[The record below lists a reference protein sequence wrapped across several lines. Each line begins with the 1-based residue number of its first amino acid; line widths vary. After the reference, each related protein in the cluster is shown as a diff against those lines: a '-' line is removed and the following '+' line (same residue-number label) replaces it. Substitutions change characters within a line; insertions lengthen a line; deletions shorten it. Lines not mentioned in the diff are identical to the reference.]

1 MAAELGHE
9 ALAERH
15 DLAVGLALGVEVR
28 AALAA
33 AHGQR
38 GKGVLE
44 DLLEAQELE
53 DREVHGRVEAQAAL
67 VGANSG
73 VELDAVAAVHL
84 DLALVVNPGH
94 AEHDDALGLDKTL
107 EKRGALILGVSIE
120 RRLQRGED
128 LLGGLDELGL
138 VGVALLQLCNDPLG
152 IRHEV
157 SCSSIFWTLS
167 RRAVISPNAH
177 IAEHHRVRKELKTI
191 YALLETR

>member
-1 MAAELGHE
+1 M
-9 ALAERH
+9 
-15 DLAVGLALGVEVR
+15 
-28 AALAA
+28 
-33 AHGQR
+33 
-38 GKGVLE
+38 
-44 DLLEAQELE
+44 
-53 DREVHGRVEAQAAL
+53 EAQAAL
-67 VGANSG
+67 VGANGG

-120 RRLQRGED
+120 RRLKRGED

-177 IAEHHRVRKELKTI
+177 IAEHHRVRNELKTI